1 LESYPGIDC
10 LAIEIDVQTENMDP
24 GIFPLGRKLNT
35 GKHFQF
41 AVINGQFPVR
51 INGVVV
57 SDGKYID
64 TLLNGPRNE
73 FMRRQP
79 AIGICGVGMQ
89 IKYHRLAVYK
99 QSPVDR
105 VRLLTETHTTQ
116 QTEPMSKSQT
126 TIKCPDCGH
135 EFDIS
140 DVLYD
145 QVEHDLKK
153 DFEAQLK
160 IERQKNRSESDKLNR
175 QKEQLEKAKSEQ
187 EETINRAIREKLET
201 QTRAL
206 TEKISADLR
215 SEQSEQLKALQQ
227 ELHEKSAQVKDL
239 NKAKA
244 DIERLKREKDEVR
257 GKAEAEMERKLSQQL
272 SEERQKIKESEE
284 ERSSKL
290 VTERD
295 QLIRQLKEQMEI
307 MKRKAEQGSTQLQG
321 EVQELIIEEW
331 LSATF
336 PLDTIEEI
344 KKGARGADCIQTI
357 NTRSAKA
364 CGRIYYESKRTK
376 AFQPG
381 WIEKFKAD
389 IREKGANIGVLVTES
404 MPADMDRMG
413 YRDGIWICSFPEFK
427 GLSNVLRESI
437 ISMHRVV
444 SQQENRGD
452 KMSMVYD
459 FLTSDEFRLQVE
471 AIVEGFTQMKTDL
484 DSEKRAMASIW
495 KKREKQIEKVLINT
509 SDMYSSI
516 KGIAGNAVPAVRLL
530 ELPEAA
536 EEEEDEET

>member
-1 LESYPGIDC
+1 M
-10 LAIEIDVQTENMDP
+10 N
-24 GIFPLGRKLNT
+24 
-35 GKHFQF
+35 
-41 AVINGQFPVR
+41 
-51 INGVVV
+51 
-57 SDGKYID
+57 
-64 TLLNGPRNE
+64 
-73 FMRRQP
+73 
-79 AIGICGVGMQ
+79 
-89 IKYHRLAVYK
+89 
-99 QSPVDR
+99 
-105 VRLLTETHTTQ
+105 
-116 QTEPMSKSQT
+116 KSQT
-126 TIKCPDCGH
+126 TIRCPDCGH

-145 QVEHDLKK
+145 QVENELKK

-160 IERQKNRSESDKLNR
+160 IERDKLRNESEILQQ
-175 QKEQLEKAKSEQ
+175 QKEQFEKAKAEQ
-187 EETINRAIREKLET
+187 EENVNKTIKERLQLEKKVLK
-201 QTRAL
+201 
-206 TEKISADLR
+206 EKISADVR
-215 SEQSEQLKALQQ
+215 DEQSEQMKALQE
-227 ELHEKSAQVKDL
+227 ELQNKSEQVKGL

-244 DIERLKREKDEVR
+244 DIERLKREKDEVHS
-257 GKAEAEMERKLSQQL
+257 KAEAEMERKLGQQL

-284 ERSSKL
+284 ERSSKM

-295 QLIRQLKEQMEI
+295 EIIRQLNDQMEI
-307 MKRKAEQGSTQLQG
+307 MKRKAEQGSMQLQG

-357 NTRSAKA
+357 NTRSATQ
-364 CGRIYYESKRTK
+364 CGKIYYESKRTK
-376 AFQPG
+376 AFQPA

-389 IREKGANIGVLVTES
+389 IREKGANIGVLVTET
-404 MPADMDRMG
+404 MPVDMGRMG
-413 YRDGIWICSFPEFK
+413 YRDGIWICSFSEFK

-471 AIVEGFTQMKTDL
+471 AIVEGFTQMKIDL

-509 SDMYSSI
+509 SDMYSSV
-516 KGIAGNAVPAVRLL
+516 KGIAGNAVSAVPLL
-530 ELPEAA
+530 ELPEVD
-536 EEEEDEET
+536 EEEEVD